1 MNRREFTRG
10 LASLG
15 IAPALPLPALGAAP
29 SAGVASAAVSAAA
42 EKMYFWGWFSAR
54 VHDRCS
60 PEMLQNM
67 LKVSPEVAAEVNNRL
82 IRNGAI
88 TAPNALGVSK
98 AVDPLYDMYN
108 TLRVKAVGSG
118 TGLKRPP
125 PQPRPAPARPVPE
138 AMGSAGEKPRHSP
151 VTASDGSLNDG
162 SERSVDKSV
171 DKRGDKPVQN
181 LDEPGPDGQNL
192 PRVNQDAPR
201 LGHAHESDRI
211 ATADQARPDPD
222 IPQRGD

>member
-98 AVDPLYDMYN
+98 AV
-108 TLRVKAVGSG
+108 GSG

-171 DKRGDKPVQN
+171 DKREDKPVQN

-211 ATADQARPDPD
+211 ATAD
-222 IPQRGD
+222 